1 MSRYLP
7 SPIALRSFE
16 AAARHLSFTRAA
28 NELNVTQAA
37 ISHQVKSLEDH
48 LRVRLFLRLTRRLLL
63 TNDGQALYSV
73 VSEAFDRIGDVADK
87 LRSGTG
93 NETLTVSL
101 TPYFAAKW
109 LTHRLGRFW
118 SRYPNI
124 DLRLHHSRQP
134 VQFDQAEMD
143 MAISWGRDE
152 WPDLAA
158 TILLRSRVI
167 PVCSPM
173 LMKGKPPL
181 RTPADLNNHTLLHEG
196 DYELWTQW
204 LQAVGVEGVNVRRG
218 STIDDPNVVLQ
229 AAIDGQGIALGAD
242 ALLGEELS
250 SGRLVMPFDPSIS
263 TDLSYYAIYPKTA
276 LERPKVKAFYEWL
289 LAEAEYSDTY
299 ATASRG

>member
-48 LRVRLFLRLTRRLLL
+48 LRGRLFVRLTRKLLL

-134 VQFDQAEMD
+134 
-143 MAISWGRDE
+143 
-152 WPDLAA
+152 LA
-158 TILLRSRVI
+158 TIESKARSHLHAIGYGCLDQPGYEAVACLSLTLDCI
-167 PVCSPM
+167 P
-173 LMKGKPPL
+173 
-181 RTPADLNNHTLLHEG
+181 E
-196 DYELWTQW
+196 
-204 LQAVGVEGVNVRRG
+204 
-218 STIDDPNVVLQ
+218 
-229 AAIDGQGIALGAD
+229 
-242 ALLGEELS
+242 
-250 SGRLVMPFDPSIS
+250 
-263 TDLSYYAIYPKTA
+263 
-276 LERPKVKAFYEWL
+276 
-289 LAEAEYSDTY
+289 
-299 ATASRG
+299 